1 MELKDLYRLV
11 IYNLGLVLSSVAVLC
26 SATAVVTILQ
36 TPQYESKIQLFV
48 STPASALDITS
59 LVQGSSFTQQR
70 VISYAQIIDGEA
82 TLLPVIE
89 ALDLA
94 YSPQELAKKIKAS
107 APLQTVLINVAVEDS
122 NPYRASEIANA
133 LGKQFAITV
142 QQLEAQINASTI
154 AVSVVKPAVPILS
167 PVSPKK
173 TLNFLFAIVAGF
185 GIGVLLSIVRAFF
198 DSTVKNE
205 EQLDSTTLLA
215 AVNFDEE
222 ADKKPLTSDLSRYA
236 ARAEAFRTLRTN
248 IQSLGK
254 AQKLQVIS
262 FTSCL
267 PQEGK
272 TTSSINLAISFAQ
285 AGLKTL
291 LLEADLRRPS
301 VGKYIGKDR
310 AATVGFSEIIQSTS
324 SLQVSSL
331 AKKAI
336 FKWGDF
342 NLSFILAGAI
352 PSNPAELLN
361 STNVEELIKILRRK
375 FDIVIIDT
383 PPILPVT
390 DAAII
395 ASKVDGVVMI
405 ARGGKTRANQFRGA
419 CEILRLVKA
428 NIVGTVIN
436 MIPLHTR
443 EYDNYGYRYGYG
455 YRYRGRYGNRY
466 GGRYGYKYDDHSYS
480 PIRKLSKDVY
490 HEPYAPEKNVKD
502 KIEHEDRMAR
512 MKKKIDESG

>member
-11 IYNLGLVLSSVAVLC
+11 TYNLGLVLSCVAVLC

-82 TLLPVIE
+82 TLLPVIK
-89 ALDLA
+89 ALNLP
-94 YSPQELAKKIKAS
+94 YSPEELAKNITAS
-107 APLQTVLINVAVEDS
+107 APLQTVLINVSVKDS

-142 QQLEAQINASTI
+142 QQLEAQINESTI
-154 AVSVVKPAVPILS
+154 AVSVVKPAIPILR
-167 PVSPKK
+167 PVTPKK

-198 DSTVKNE
+198 DNTVKNE
-205 EQLDSTTLLA
+205 EQLNSTTLLA

-222 ADKKPLTSDLSRYA
+222 ATKKPLISDQSRYS
-236 ARAEAFRTLRTN
+236 ARAESFRTLRTN

-254 AQKLQVIS
+254 DQKLQVICFS
-262 FTSCL
+262 SCL
-267 PQEGK
+267 PEEGK
-272 TTSSINLAISFAQ
+272 TTSSINLAIAFAQ

-291 LLEADLRRPS
+291 HLEADLRRPS

-310 AATVGFSEIIQSTS
+310 SETVGFSEIMQSTS

-331 AKKAI
+331 TKKAI
-336 FKWGDF
+336 FEWGDF
-342 NLSFILAGAI
+342 NLSFIQAGKV

-361 STNVEELIKILRRK
+361 STNLEQLIKILRRK
-375 FDIVIIDT
+375 FDIVLIDT

-395 ASKVDGVVMI
+395 AARVDGTVLI
-405 ARGGKTRANQFRGA
+405 AKGGKTRTNQFRGA
-419 CEILRLVKA
+419 CETLRLVNA
-428 NIVGTVIN
+428 NIIGTVIN
-436 MIPLHTR
+436 MIPLNTR

-455 YRYRGRYGNRY
+455 SRYRGRYGYKYR
-466 GGRYGYKYDDHSYS
+466 GRYGYKYGDPSYS
-480 PIRKLSKDVY
+480 PIRKLSKDVSA
-490 HEPYAPEKNVKD
+490 EPYAPKKD
-502 KIEHEDRMAR
+502 VRDRIEHDDRMAR
-512 MKKKIDESG
+512 MKKKIDERG

>member
-11 IYNLGLVLSSVAVLC
+11 IYNLGLVLSCVAVLC
-26 SATAVVTILQ
+26 SVSAVVTIIQ
-36 TPQYESKIQLFV
+36 TPQYESKMQLFV

-70 VISYAQIIDGEA
+70 VISYAQIIDGED

-89 ALDLA
+89 ALDLP
-94 YSPQELAKKIKAS
+94 YSPQELAKKITAS
-107 APLQTVLINVAVEDS
+107 APLQTVLINVSVRDS
-122 NPYRASEIANA
+122 SPYRASQIANA
-133 LGKQFAITV
+133 LGRQFSITV
-142 QQLEAQINASTI
+142 QQLEAQINESTI
-154 AVSVVKPAVPILS
+154 AVSVVKPAVPILI

-198 DSTVKNE
+198 DNTVKNE
-205 EQLDSTTLLA
+205 EHLDSTVLLA
-215 AVNFDEE
+215 AVNFDVE
-222 ADKKPLTSDLSRYA
+222 ADKKPLTSDLSRYS
-236 ARAEAFRTLRTN
+236 ARAESFRTLRTN

-254 AQKLQVIS
+254 AQKLQVFS

-267 PQEGK
+267 PEEGK
-272 TTSSINLAISFAQ
+272 TTSSMNLAISLAQ
-285 AGLKTL
+285 AGFKTL
-291 LLEADLRRPS
+291 LVEADLRRPS

-310 AATVGFSEIIQSTS
+310 AGTIGFSEIMQSTS

-336 FKWGDF
+336 FEWGDF
-342 NLSFILAGAI
+342 NLSFIMAGAI

-361 STNVEELIKILRRK
+361 STKLEELIQILRRK

-395 ASKVDGVVMI
+395 ASKVDGVVLI
-405 ARGGKTRANQFRGA
+405 VRGGKTRVNQFRGA
-419 CEILRLVKA
+419 CETLRLVNA

-436 MIPLHTR
+436 MIPLNTR

-455 YRYRGRYGNRY
+455 SRY
-466 GGRYGYKYDDHSYS
+466 GGRYGYKYGGRFGYKYGYHSYS
-480 PIRKLSKDVY
+480 PIRKLSKDVAN
-490 HEPYAPEKNVKD
+490 EPYAPEKDVKD
-502 KIEHEDRMAR
+502 RIERDDRMAR
-512 MKKKIDESG
+512 MKKKIDERD